1 MSSSKNK
8 PREPKITYDW
18 TDQIRR
24 NNPSY
29 KYDVKSIILKTMEK
43 KKVKKKN
50 EGGPILTGPTVIVD
64 PRDLRDEKRSNVSKA
79 KNPIKIRKSGL
90 IVTHKLAKRGY

>member
-50 EGGPILTGPTVIVD
+50 KGGL
-64 PRDLRDEKRSNVSKA
+64 L
-79 KNPIKIRKSGL
+79 
-90 IVTHKLAKRGY
+90 VTPKLAKRGY

>member
-90 IVTHKLAKRGY
+90 LVTPKLAKRGY

>member
-1 MSSSKNK
+1 MISKNK
-8 PREPKITYDW
+8 RKITYDW

-43 KKVKKKN
+43 KKPKKKN
-50 EGGPILTGPTVIVD
+50 KGGL
-64 PRDLRDEKRSNVSKA
+64 L
-79 KNPIKIRKSGL
+79 
-90 IVTHKLAKRGY
+90 VTPKLAQRGF